1 MGVCRWAAAS
11 PWATEGYP
19 PHAQLNR
26 LTQFRDIVFLFTSGL
41 WGLPKQ
47 TLPDT
52 FEKVKGIKYTI
63 LNGRK
68 ENTKI

>member
-19 PHAQLNR
+19 PHERWHR
-26 LTQFRDIVFLFTSGL
+26 LTPFRDIVFLFTSRL